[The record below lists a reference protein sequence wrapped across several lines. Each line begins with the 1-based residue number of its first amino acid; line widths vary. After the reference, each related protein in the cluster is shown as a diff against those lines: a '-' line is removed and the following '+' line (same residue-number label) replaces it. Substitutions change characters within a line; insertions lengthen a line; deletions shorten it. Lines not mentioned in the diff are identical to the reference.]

1 MGLKFRGHQIEN
13 LTIHFLSLHIFRGS
27 VLLLEKLARLLI
39 LLMMPNVGQ
48 AELVQVQMD
57 AVGSGAFTGGG
68 YAISRTATNF
78 VGTVSDNG
86 SAGCTID

>member
-1 MGLKFRGHQIEN
+1 
-13 LTIHFLSLHIFRGS
+13 
-27 VLLLEKLARLLI
+27 
-39 LLMMPNVGQ
+39 MMPNVGQ